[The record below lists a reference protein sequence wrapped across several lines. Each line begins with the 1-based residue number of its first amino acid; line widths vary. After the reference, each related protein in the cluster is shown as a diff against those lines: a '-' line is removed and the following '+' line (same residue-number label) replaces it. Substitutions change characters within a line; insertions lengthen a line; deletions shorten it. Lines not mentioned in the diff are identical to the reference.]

1 MTELHAENVYHAP
14 KAALADGG
22 DAEFADVGFWR
33 LNGRMGRTYYLA
45 YGVVVPWVAYFVV
58 STILSLLS
66 MVFLAKSSG
75 VGVVLMVIGSLV
87 SMGVFL
93 GLVCVASAKR
103 LHDINT
109 TGWLS
114 LLFLVPVVN
123 LIAFPVLGL
132 VLLFAPGAGT
142 SNTHGPR
149 PVPAPV
155 LVKILGF
162 GGVFFVVLIAVVGFA
177 IAIPQYEKY
186 LERAHAAEKRVLQNE
201 AQGVSLDPPVASEPA
216 SAQ

>member
-1 MTELHAENVYHAP
+1 MTELYAENVRHAP
-14 KAALADGG
+14 RAVLADGG
-22 DAEFADVGFWR
+22 DGEFADVGFWR

-45 YGVVVPWVAYFVV
+45 YGVVVPWAYLVV
-58 STILSLLS
+58 SMLSNLLS
-66 MVFLAKSSG
+66 MVFLARNSG
-75 VGVVLMVIGSLV
+75 VGVAPMIIGSLV

-93 GLVCVASAKR
+93 GLVCVASVKR